1 MESKKPLARR
11 SQLKARIFTTS
22 TFYKHLK
29 VSIAHFSDFL
39 KARKNKIVS
48 KVFREKIMLAVT
60 QVNGCRYCNYVHAK
74 SAIDAGASEDEINAM
89 LNGELGEVDKDESLA
104 LMFAQHY
111 ADTDGKPD
119 KETYEKFVEHYG
131 AQKSTD
137 ILAMIRTIM
146 TANIHGIA
154 LDALLSRFK
163 GEKMKGSKLS
173 NELGISLGVLVLLP
187 GAIIQLWFEKLF
199 SNENMFNE
207 KQTEMK
213 TKNNASVMTLLI
225 ALLLGAGTA
234 NAQNNAAS
242 TDYNVISRSDIG
254 PRPAGFQPTKAIP
267 ENGTY
272 TESVV
277 TSSIRVLNGETV
289 MLKKVNV
296 QPMSE
301 KGFSPWEFL
310 CDEGGHTYE
319 QSAPNPL
326 SYMVGGLSSS
336 LLTRVEQAIKI
347 MDLDVASAK
356 VEVKVF
362 FRFNDAFTPKWT
374 GFTDKVVANILM
386 ESDESAE
393 KIAEVK
399 RMAVQAWAIGECITN
414 PTPVDAQFAFN
425 TEIWETE
432 SARSGKVAGPDS
444 YDNGMKIT
452 SKGNKPEPE
461 SFKLDSD
468 VSMEKFTNPFIFQV
482 VSISESANDIDRP
495 YLHKVKIRA
504 LQENYAAWD
513 VYADDSRGYEGIDKA
528 PTSSDYFTAGT
539 SLCLMSQLTG
549 WSQFYKHQGIEFDDY
564 RVEHQF
570 HYQVDNYMTPSAKG
584 HVDSVTTRIL
594 VKSNNSEKLMSE
606 FATNAL
612 RTCFVGEA
620 VTGATTTEIEVYQNG
635 KLVK

>member
-1 MESKKPLARR
+1 M
-11 SQLKARIFTTS
+11 KAIKNVVIVTILTVLFISGGTS
-22 TFYKHLK
+22 Y
-29 VSIAHFSDFL
+29 
-39 KARKNKIVS
+39 
-48 KVFREKIMLAVT
+48 
-60 QVNGCRYCNYVHAK
+60 
-74 SAIDAGASEDEINAM
+74 
-89 LNGELGEVDKDESLA
+89 
-104 LMFAQHY
+104 
-111 ADTDGKPD
+111 
-119 KETYEKFVEHYG
+119 
-131 AQKSTD
+131 
-137 ILAMIRTIM
+137 
-146 TANIHGIA
+146 
-154 LDALLSRFK
+154 
-163 GEKMKGSKLS
+163 
-173 NELGISLGVLVLLP
+173 
-187 GAIIQLWFEKLF
+187 
-199 SNENMFNE
+199 
-207 KQTEMK
+207 
-213 TKNNASVMTLLI
+213 
-225 ALLLGAGTA
+225 
-234 NAQNNAAS
+234 AQNNGAS
-242 TDYNVISRSDIG
+242 KDYNVISRKDIG

-267 ENGTY
+267 VNGTY
-272 TESVV
+272 AESVV
-277 TSSIRVLNGETV
+277 TTSNRVLNDETI
-289 MLKKVNV
+289 MLKKVSV
-296 QPMSE
+296 QPIGDSDY
-301 KGFSPWEFL
+301 SPWQFL

-374 GFTDKVVANILM
+374 GFTDKVVANILI
-386 ESDESAE
+386 ESDEPEE
-393 KIAEVK
+393 KIAVVK

-414 PTPVDAQFAFN
+414 PTPVDAQYEYN
-425 TEIWETE
+425 TKIWETE
-432 SARSGKVAGPDS
+432 SARKGKVAGPDS

-452 SKGNKPEPE
+452 SKSKKLEPE
-461 SFKLDSD
+461 SFRLDSD

-504 LQENYAAWD
+504 LQENYAIWD

-570 HYQVDNYMTPSAKG
+570 HYQVDNYMTPSATG

-594 VKSNNSEKLMSE
+594 VKSKNSEKLMSE

-635 KLVK
+635 KLIK